1 MWESNYDGV
10 SVMELHMC
18 SVRLLCV
25 GFAVCESCGVKFAV
39 CGCCSVW
46 MLQCVRV
53 AVFGSCNVW
62 ELYCVIAVVC

>member
-25 GFAVCESCGVKFAV
+25 GFAVSESCGVKFAV
-39 CGCCSVW
+39 CGCCRVW
-46 MLQCVRV
+46 VLQCVDV
-53 AVFGSCNVW
+53 AVCGCCSV
-62 ELYCVIAVVC
+62 